1 MKKLTALLL
10 AFACALTVTAC
21 GSGKETPAP
30 AVPQP
35 EPSYHHSV
43 VEELV
48 NAGAFSEELEELDID
63 TAYMLYKLA
72 DYDIP
77 REELREAWV
86 LRSAGATCEEVA
98 LLAFLHETD
107 ELMSKAEQAMKDY
120 IQSQIDSNVDYR
132 PNEIPKLEEAVVS
145 RSGWTVLML
154 VANDYEAAKPFL
166 K

>member
-1 MKKLTALLL
+1 MKKMTALLL
-10 AFACALTVTAC
+10 ALVCALTVTAC
-21 GSGKETPAP
+21 GGGKEEPAP
-30 AVPQP
+30 TVPQP
-35 EPSYHHSV
+35 EPSYHNSV

-72 DYDIP
+72 DYGIP

-98 LLAFLHETD
+98 LLAFLHEDD
-107 ELMSKAEQAMKDY
+107 EQMSKVEQAMKDY
-120 IQSQIDSNVDYR
+120 VQSQIDANVDYR

-154 VANDYEAAKPFL
+154 VANDYKAAQEFL

>member
-10 AFACALTVTAC
+10 ALVCALTVTAC
-21 GSGKETPAP
+21 GGSDPVTPTEP
-30 AVPQP
+30 EP

-43 VEELV
+43 LEELV
-48 NAGAFSEELEELDID
+48 NAGAFSEELEELDVD

-72 DYDIP
+72 DYGVA
-77 REELREAWV
+77 REELKEAWV

-98 LLAFLHETD
+98 LLAFLHQDD
-107 ELMSKAEQAMKDY
+107 ELMGKVEQAMQDY
-120 IQSQIDSNVDYR
+120 VQSQIDANANYR
-132 PNEIPKLEEAVVS
+132 PDDIPKLEQAVIS

-154 VANDYEAAKPFL
+154 VANDYEAAKEFI

>member
-1 MKKLTALLL
+1 MKKLTALLMGL
-10 AFACALTVTAC
+10 MCALTTTAC
-21 GSGKETPAP
+21 GSGTQTPAP
-30 AVPQP
+30 EPDP
-35 EPSYHHSV
+35 EVTYHNSV

-98 LLAFLHETD
+98 LLAFLHQDD
-107 ELMSKAEQAMKDY
+107 ELMGKVEQAMGDY
-120 IQSQIDSNVDYR
+120 VQSQIDSNADYR
-132 PNEIPKLEEAVVS
+132 PNEIPKLEQAVIS
-145 RSGWTVLML
+145 RSGWTVLMV
-154 VANDYEAAKPFL
+154 VANDYEAVQEFL